1 VSVLLVIAGPSG
13 VGKGTIVRRLL
24 ERNPEMWLSIS
35 ATTRKSRSGEEHG
48 REYWFLSPE
57 EFEQQRDAGQF
68 LESFNVFDAKYGTP
82 RGPVEERLAAGQDVV
97 FEIDVKGA
105 QAIKAAYPEALTIF
119 IKPPS
124 REVLRKRLHDRDPS
138 ADADELD
145 RRLAEADAEEA
156 LATAFDHT
164 VVNDDLDRAVEEV
177 QAAVDAART

>member
-1 VSVLLVIAGPSG
+1 MSVLLVIAGPSG

>member
-1 VSVLLVIAGPSG
+1 V
-13 VGKGTIVRRLL
+13 
-24 ERNPEMWLSIS
+24 
-35 ATTRKSRSGEEHG
+35 EEH
-48 REYWFLSPE
+48 
-57 EFEQQRDAGQF
+57 
-68 LESFNVFDAKYGTP
+68 
-82 RGPVEERLAAGQDVV
+82 LAAGEDVV

-105 QAIKAAYPEALTIF
+105 QAIKAAYPAALTIF

-138 ADADELD
+138 ANADELD

-156 LATAFDHT
+156 LATEFDHT